1 MRPKLLV
8 WDWNGTILDD
18 MEYTYQIENRMLR
31 ERGLT
36 EIPDR
41 DFYLNNFGFP
51 IKEYYIKL
59 GYDFDVYPYE
69 ELAAEFHAYYTE
81 GYRACPLRKGAVQ
94 MLIDA
99 QNAGIWQTLLSASQQ
114 DRLLEQAGYYGVTGY
129 FQELL
134 GLTDDFAHSKVDRA
148 KNYIENHGIDK
159 KDVLFIGDTDHD
171 FEAASSVGCP
181 CVLLTGGHQS
191 RKVLERCGV
200 PVLDGFNE
208 LRTLL
213 EL

>member
-18 MEYTYQIENRMLR
+18 MELTYAIENEMLR
-31 ERGLT
+31 ARGLV

-59 GYDFDVYPYE
+59 GYDFSVHPYE
-69 ELAAEFHAYYTE
+69 ELAAEFHDLYAN
-81 GYRACPLRKGAVQ
+81 GYRACTLRKGVVGA
-94 MLIDA
+94 LGTIRKS
-99 QNAGIWQTLLSASQQ
+99 GIPQTLLSASQQ
-114 DRLLEQAGYYGVTGY
+114 DRLIEQTAFYGVGEF

-134 GLTDDFAHSKVDRA
+134 GLTDDFAHSKIDRA
-148 KNYIENHGIDK
+148 KDYIQSHGIAA

-171 FEAASSVGCP
+171 FAAASSMGCG

-191 RKVLERCGV
+191 RTVLERCGV
-200 PVLDGFNE
+200 PVLDTMDE
-208 LRTLL
+208 LLHL
-213 EL
+213 IGL